1 MSEYSTDKVTFQ
13 ITGMLPLFYHHG
25 QECLLLM

>member
-1 MSEYSTDKVTFQ
+1 MSEYNTDKVTFQ
-13 ITGMLPLFYHHG
+13 ITGMLLLFDCHG